1 MWSVQ
6 TGSDN
11 KTSAASDIKTSS
23 LASDKVGDS
32 LELGVDNLPGT
43 SGIGVIWFSVASLV
57 GVDVSTLSFLSITVS
72 FWSALTTSD
81 NKISAASD
89 IKTSPLASEKVG
101 DIGESGCEKTPET

>member
-1 MWSVQ
+1 MVSFGAIL

-43 SGIGVIWFSVASLV
+43 SGIGVIWFSVASLAEF
-57 GVDVSTLSFLSITVS
+57 DVSTLSLLSFMVP
-72 FWSALTTSD
+72 FWYGSSL
-81 NKISAASD
+81 
-89 IKTSPLASEKVG
+89 
-101 DIGESGCEKTPET
+101 